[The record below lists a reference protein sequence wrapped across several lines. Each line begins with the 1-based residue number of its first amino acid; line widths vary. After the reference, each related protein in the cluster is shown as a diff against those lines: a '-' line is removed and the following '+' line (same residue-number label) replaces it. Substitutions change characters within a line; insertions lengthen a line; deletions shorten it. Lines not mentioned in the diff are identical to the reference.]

1 MFNDTYGHKAGDR
14 VLKLVGD
21 TLKANCENSICC
33 RLGGD
38 EFLLFIKE
46 ATKESAEERIRKI
59 LTEFEEK
66 KSEDSEISPA
76 SLSAGLVM
84 CTTDDTYIKTYG
96 RADKALYYVKQNGK
110 NGYSFYKEDD
120 DDLPA
125 ESVDINKLVE
135 SIRNSG
141 SYEGAM
147 DVEYRQFSKFYEFI
161 CNLEKR
167 FSHPSKLVMVTLE
180 GEKGEA
186 YYMEELEK
194 AMYYMEQSIRRTV
207 RNVDVVTRYN
217 RQQFLVILVGTD
229 PEGVRIAMDR
239 IIRGYYK
246 MTGSGAFTPTWTIA
260 DT

>member
-1 MFNDTYGHKAGDR
+1 
-14 VLKLVGD
+14 
-21 TLKANCENSICC
+21 
-33 RLGGD
+33 
-38 EFLLFIKE
+38 
-46 ATKESAEERIRKI
+46 
-59 LTEFEEK
+59 
-66 KSEDSEISPA
+66 
-76 SLSAGLVM
+76 
-84 CTTDDTYIKTYG
+84 
-96 RADKALYYVKQNGK
+96 
-110 NGYSFYKEDD
+110 
-120 DDLPA
+120 
-125 ESVDINKLVE
+125 
-135 SIRNSG
+135 
-141 SYEGAM
+141 M

-194 AMYYMEQSIRRTV
+194 AMYYMEQSIRQTV

-229 PEGVRIAMDR
+229 PEVVRIAMDR